1 MIPET
6 PALIEPYPPEELWP
20 KFIYSLPEL
29 AYSEQLNACY
39 ELLDTH
45 LSNGRGAAPAVYFG
59 SSTLT
64 YNDVYDQVVRMAGA
78 LHEKGIGPGDRVLL
92 RLLNRPHFIT
102 AWLAL
107 LRLGAVAV
115 ATSPLIKAREIEAVI
130 DSSRPKLLVTE
141 PDLMEEVHRL
151 RDSRPMAAMVDE
163 LTNAHSP
170 THVPCSSTRPDSLA
184 IIAYTSGSTGVPKG
198 CMHSHRALL
207 ASADSY
213 ARYVLKPTSDD
224 RFGGHPTMAFTYG
237 LGGLL
242 LFPFRF
248 GASTVLL
255 DRYTPEGLIQTIEQ
269 HHVTIV
275 SCAPTTYRILM
286 RQFPDL
292 KQRVQSLRLAVSA
305 GETLSESTYTAWMNT
320 TGVEILDGL
329 GSTEM
334 LHIFISGRAGY
345 TRPGTTGQ
353 VVPGYEAMVVDENFE
368 QVPDGTAGLLA
379 VRGPTGCRYLSLPE
393 RQKEYV
399 RDGWNIPGD
408 VYVRDS
414 EGFFHY
420 QCRNDDLIICG
431 GYNIAGPEVESVL
444 LQHPAVM
451 EVAVV
456 ASPEELHGFVPK
468 AFVVLNNTHVPSEDL
483 KRQLQQFVKEEIAPY
498 KYPRKIDFVTELP
511 KTTTGK
517 IRRGELRRLELQYA
531 QG

>member
-1 MIPET
+1 MSQET
-6 PALIEPYPPEELWP
+6 PALMQAYPSEELWP

-29 AYSEQLNACY
+29 AYSQQLNACY

-45 LSNGRGAAPAVYFG
+45 LTHGRGAVPAIYFG
-59 SSTLT
+59 TTTLT
-64 YNDVYDQVVRMAGA
+64 YNDVYDRVVRMAGA
-78 LHEKGIGPGDRVLL
+78 LHEQGIGPGDRVLL

-107 LRLGAVAV
+107 LRLGAVVV
-115 ATSPLIKAREIEAVI
+115 ATSPLIKAREVEAVI
-130 DSSRPKLLVTE
+130 DSSKPKLLVTE
-141 PDLMEEVHRL
+141 PDLLEEVHRL
-151 RDSRPMAAMVDE
+151 RDSRPMVAMVDE
-163 LTNAHSP
+163 LTNADSP
-170 THVPCSSTRPDSLA
+170 THVPCSPTTRDSLA
-184 IIAYTSGSTGVPKG
+184 IIAYTSGSTGLPKG
-198 CMHSHRALL
+198 CMHSHGALL
-207 ASADSY
+207 ASTDSY
-213 ARYVLKPTSDD
+213 ARYILKPTRDD

-269 HHVTIV
+269 HRVTIV

-292 KQRVQSLRLAVSA
+292 RQRVQSLRLAVSA
-305 GETLSESTYTAWMNT
+305 GETLSASTYRAWMNI

-334 LHIFISGRAGY
+334 LHIFISGRAGHA
-345 TRPGTTGQ
+345 RPGATGE
-353 VVPGYEAMVVDENFE
+353 VVPGYEAIVVDEKFE

-393 RQKEYV
+393 RQQEYV
-399 RDGWNIPGD
+399 LDGWNIPGD
-408 VYVRDS
+408 LYVRDS
-414 EGFFHY
+414 EGYFHY

-468 AFVVLNNTHVPSEDL
+468 AFVVLNNTHPPSEDL
-483 KRQLQQFVKEEIAPY
+483 KRQLQQFVKEQIAPY

-511 KTTTGK
+511 KTSTGK
-517 IRRGELRRLELQYA
+517 IQRGELRRQELEYA

>member
-39 ELLDTH
+39 ELLDAH
-45 LSNGRGAAPAVYFG
+45 LSNGRGTAPAVYFG

-64 YNDVYDQVVRMAGA
+64 YHDVYNQVVCMAGA

-163 LTNAHSP
+163 LTNARSP

-292 KQRVQSLRLAVSA
+292 KQRVQSLRLAITA
-305 GETLSESTYTAWMNT
+305 GETLPASVYNSWREA
-320 TGVEILDGL
+320 TGIEVLDGI
-329 GSTEM
+329 GATET
-334 LHIFISGRAGY
+334 LHMFISSQPGRS
-345 TRPGTTGQ
+345 RPAATGE
-353 VVPGYEAMVVDENFE
+353 VIPGYEAMVVDEE
-368 QVPDGTAGLLA
+368 TMQP
-379 VRGPTGCRYLSLPE
+379 
-393 RQKEYV
+393 
-399 RDGWNIPGD
+399 
-408 VYVRDS
+408 
-414 EGFFHY
+414 
-420 QCRNDDLIICG
+420 
-431 GYNIAGPEVESVL
+431 
-444 LQHPAVM
+444 
-451 EVAVV
+451 VA
-456 ASPEELHGFVPK
+456 
-468 AFVVLNNTHVPSEDL
+468 D
-483 KRQLQQFVKEEIAPY
+483 
-498 KYPRKIDFVTELP
+498 
-511 KTTTGK
+511 
-517 IRRGELRRLELQYA
+517 
-531 QG
+531 

>member
-1 MIPET
+1 
-6 PALIEPYPPEELWP
+6 
-20 KFIYSLPEL
+20 
-29 AYSEQLNACY
+29 
-39 ELLDTH
+39 
-45 LSNGRGAAPAVYFG
+45 
-59 SSTLT
+59 
-64 YNDVYDQVVRMAGA
+64 
-78 LHEKGIGPGDRVLL
+78 
-92 RLLNRPHFIT
+92 
-102 AWLAL
+102 
-107 LRLGAVAV
+107 
-115 ATSPLIKAREIEAVI
+115 
-130 DSSRPKLLVTE
+130 
-141 PDLMEEVHRL
+141 
-151 RDSRPMAAMVDE
+151 
-163 LTNAHSP
+163 
-170 THVPCSSTRPDSLA
+170 
-184 IIAYTSGSTGVPKG
+184 
-198 CMHSHRALL
+198 
-207 ASADSY
+207 
-213 ARYVLKPTSDD
+213 
-224 RFGGHPTMAFTYG
+224 
-237 LGGLL
+237 
-242 LFPFRF
+242 
-248 GASTVLL
+248 
-255 DRYTPEGLIQTIEQ
+255 
-269 HHVTIV
+269 
-275 SCAPTTYRILM
+275 M

-353 VVPGYEAMVVDENFE
+353 VVPGYQAMVVDENFE

-420 QCRNDDLIICG
+420 RCRNDDLIICG

-444 LQHPAVM
+444 LQHPAVL

-468 AFVVLNNTHVPSEDL
+468 AFVVLNKTHVPSEDL

-511 KTTTGK
+511 KTNTGK
-517 IRRGELRRLELQYA
+517 IRRGELRRLELVGA
-531 QG
+531 HT

>member
-1 MIPET
+1 MTQDT
-6 PALIEPYPPEELWP
+6 PALIEPSPPEELWP

-29 AYSEQLNACY
+29 AYSKQLNACY
-39 ELLDTH
+39 ELLDAH

-64 YNDVYDQVVRMAGA
+64 YHDVYNQVVCMAGA

-141 PDLMEEVHRL
+141 SDLMEEVHRL
-151 RDSRPMAAMVDE
+151 SDSRPMVAMVDE
-163 LTNAHSP
+163 LTNTHSFA
-170 THVPCSSTRPDSLA
+170 HVPCSSTRPDSLA

-269 HHVTIV
+269 HKVTIAF
-275 SCAPTTYRILM
+275 CAPISLRLM
-286 RQFPDL
+286 MKRVPEL
-292 KQRVQSLRLAVSA
+292 KTALSSLRLAVSA
-305 GETLSESTYTAWMNT
+305 GETLPQSVYKAWGEQ
-320 TGVEILDGL
+320 TGVEVLDGI

-334 LHIFISGRAGY
+334 LHIFVSARPGRSRAGA
-345 TRPGTTGQ
+345 TGE
-353 VVPGYEAMVVDENFE
+353 VVPGYEAIVIDEKSL
-368 QVPDGTAGLLA
+368 QPVPDGTPGLLA
-379 VRGPTGCRYLSLPE
+379 VKGPTGCRYLRLT
-393 RQKEYV
+393 QQQQYV
-399 RDGWNIPGD
+399 RNGWNIP
-408 VYVRDS
+408 
-414 EGFFHY
+414 
-420 QCRNDDLIICG
+420 
-431 GYNIAGPEVESVL
+431 
-444 LQHPAVM
+444 
-451 EVAVV
+451 
-456 ASPEELHGFVPK
+456 
-468 AFVVLNNTHVPSEDL
+468 
-483 KRQLQQFVKEEIAPY
+483 
-498 KYPRKIDFVTELP
+498 
-511 KTTTGK
+511 
-517 IRRGELRRLELQYA
+517 
-531 QG
+531 